1 MDDFLPVPIDT
12 GLGAGL
18 PPGKIIERT
27 PPDVTN
33 ARRELVTDWIKKIE
47 EAEGHWDKTFKAMR
61 KDAAF
66 AAGNQ
71 WRGIKSVDRYTANI
85 TLRHIN
91 QRVSSIYAK
100 NPRVR
105 AQRLEKLWLTLWDG
119 TPEMELKARAEV
131 DRISNLPPLKQQP
144 EMANLQKFQA
154 LIAEVDK
161 VKAEKQKATRM
172 AKTLELVAQYSLDQ
186 PTPRFKIQAKQL
198 VRRVLT
204 CKVGFLKLGYQR
216 IMEPTPEID
225 AKIKDTTDR
234 LLHLQALATN
244 MADEIFTPESKEAE
258 ELKLNLA
265 ALQAQEKIIQQEGLV
280 FSFPKPW
287 AVIIDPNCSQLKGFI
302 GAAWVAEKYV
312 FTPMQVQEIYNIDVG
327 KNFTAYSRNGIKGG
341 EKKAD
346 RDISHCAVY
355 EVYDLTGG
363 VSFTVIAGYED
374 FAKEPGEPD
383 VFLEQFHPYFALSF
397 NDTEDPESI
406 YPPSDVELIRSM
418 AMEYNR
424 AREGLRTHRVANTP
438 ATVTA
443 AGVFDQ
449 KTKDSLALHEPHEII
464 ETTLSK
470 NDDINRL
477 MVPKPVTPIQ
487 PELYGTEEI
496 FLDIQRVVGAQSA
509 DFGGTAGAS
518 ATEVSVADASR
529 MSTLQSNVD
538 DLDEFLTDAMR
549 AAGQILFLEMGGDK
563 AKEIAGPGAVWPEI
577 DREEAAKELVL
588 SVKAGSSGR
597 PNKAARMAAIE
608 KLGPLLMQIPGVKPK
623 KIGEFMVAELDENID
638 IEDFFDVGLPS
649 MVAMNAQAQPNLAG
663 QVAGP
668 ETAAAGA
675 MNAPAPVES
684 GAKTQNMNPGAI
696 ESAPAMTQ

>member
-1 MDDFLPVPIDT
+1 MDDFIPIDT
-12 GLGAGL
+12 GMAEGL
-18 PPGKIIERT
+18 APGKIIRRT
-27 PPDVTN
+27 PPDVSN
-33 ARRELVTDWIKKIE
+33 ARRELVTDWIKKIQ

-66 AAGNQ
+66 ASGTQ
-71 WRGIKSVDRYTANI
+71 WKTKNTDRYTANI

-105 AQRLEKLWLTLWDG
+105 AERKEKLWLTLWDG
-119 TPEMELKARAEV
+119 TPEAEV
-131 DRISNLPPLKQQP
+131 WANAEIERINNLPTVLEQ
-144 EMANLQKFQA
+144 EMEAANLQKYQA
-154 LIAEVDK
+154 IAAEAKK
-161 VKAEKQKATRM
+161 VKAEKEKATRM

-186 PTPRFKIQAKQL
+186 PVPRFKTQAKQL

-216 IMEPTPEID
+216 EMEPTPEVD
-225 AKIKDTTDR
+225 AKINDVTDR
-234 LLHLQALATN
+234 LLHLEALATN
-244 MADEIFTPESKEAE
+244 LADDIITPESMEAE

-265 ALQAQEKIIQQEGLV
+265 ALQAQPSIVKQEGLV
-280 FSFPKPW
+280 FSFPKAW
-287 AVIIDPNCSQLKGFI
+287 SVIIDPNCSQLKGFV
-302 GAAWVAEKYV
+302 GADWIAEKYV
-312 FTPMQVQEIYNIDVG
+312 FTPLQVQKIYNIDVS
-327 KNFTAYSRNGIKGG
+327 KQFTAHRMNGNRED

-346 RDISHCAVY
+346 RDVSYCAVY
-355 EVYDLTGG
+355 EVYDLVGQ
-363 VSFTVIAGYED
+363 VCFTVISGYED
-374 FAKEPGEPD
+374 FAEEPGEPD
-383 VFLEQFHPYFALSF
+383 VALEQFHPYFALSF
-397 NDTEDPESI
+397 NDTEDPETI
-406 YPPSDVELIRSM
+406 YPPSDVELIRPM

-424 AREGLRTHRVANTP
+424 AREGLRTHRIANTP
-438 ATVTA
+438 ATITA
-443 AGVFDQ
+443 AGVFDE
-449 KTKDSLALHEPHEII
+449 KTKNSLAIHEAHQII
-464 ETTLSK
+464 ETQLSK
-470 NDDINRL
+470 NDDINKL
-477 MVPKPVTPIQ
+477 MVPKPTVPIQ

-496 FLDIQRVVGAQSA
+496 FLDTQRVVGAQTA

-538 DLDEFLTDAMR
+538 DLDEFLTDVMR
-549 AAGQILFLEMGGDK
+549 AAGQILFLEMSAEK
-563 AKEIAGPGAVWPEI
+563 VKEIAGAGAAWPEI
-577 DREEAAKELVL
+577 DRQEAAKELVL

-638 IEDFFDVGLPS
+638 IEDFFDTALPS
-649 MVAMNAQAQPNLAG
+649 MVAMNAQAQPNMAG

-668 ETAAAGA
+668 ATAAEGA

-684 GAKTQNMNPGAI
+684 GAKTQNMNPGAA
-696 ESAPAMTQ
+696 EAAPAMTQ